1 MNTTELSRT
10 IAALIDYAQGAGL
23 IGPEDRTWAVNQ
35 LLAVLELDAY
45 DEPEEADASL
55 LASLD
60 PLTGLR
66 SVKEKLTVYER
77 VVRFNRMRARKGL
90 PVPPFP
96 LHAMFLGSPGTGRS
110 SSSWSRMLH
119 QALSVVGTSHSR
131 CMRGPLPLC
140 RLYSMLLA

>member
-1 MNTTELSRT
+1 MDGRPLSRPVASLET
-10 IAALIDYAQGAGL
+10 DEDFEAAL
-23 IGPEDRTWAVNQ
+23 DRFISSEREALADTTAVGRTEEETVPVGN
-35 LLAVLELDAY
+35 

-110 SSSWSRMLH
+110 SSS
-119 QALSVVGTSHSR
+119 
-131 CMRGPLPLC
+131 
-140 RLYSMLLA
+140 